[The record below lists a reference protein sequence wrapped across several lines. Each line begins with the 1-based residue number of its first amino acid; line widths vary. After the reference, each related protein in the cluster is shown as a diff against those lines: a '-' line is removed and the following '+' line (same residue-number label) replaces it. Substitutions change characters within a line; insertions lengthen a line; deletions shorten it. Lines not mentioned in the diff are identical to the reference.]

1 MILSRHNSL
10 YILPLF
16 TLYTSVDGV
25 YNDILS
31 IEGLN
36 ALIFND
42 PYAKLCFTA
51 MLASRCCLGRIH
63 QESCHTFEKK
73 VTYIDLD
80 TTFSAYVR
88 ARLLLKQSTIAT
100 TETSISNPL
109 IIEDI
114 HKNIKIYLPIEGNF
128 ESILNE
134 VIDSMSESCIVI
146 FDSVNSFYNLYYKKI
161 NIESG
166 FGLSNVNHLLSIFLM
181 LLVKHGVTLQIPILA
196 TSMIRY
202 KKSYHWIQ
210 SPSSNRLL
218 RLKSVVKLYV
228 EMINENDLS
237 VHIISHPSRPREI
250 VIFQNQGIN
259 L

>member
-1 MILSRHNSL
+1 MA
-10 YILPLF
+10 
-16 TLYTSVDGV
+16 GV

-51 MLASRCCLGRIH
+51 MLASRSCLGRLLQREQSRAPHIL
-63 QESCHTFEKK
+63 KK
-73 VTYIDLD
+73 VSYIDLD
-80 TTFSAYVR
+80 TTFSAYVK
-88 ARLLLKQSTIAT
+88 AGLLLKELTMETVMAPTSTSTAT
-100 TETSISNPL
+100 PI

-114 HKNIKIYLPIEGNF
+114 HKSINIIVPTEGNF
-128 ESILNE
+128 ESILSN
-134 VIDSMSESCIVI
+134 VIDSMSESCIII
-146 FDSVNSFYNLYYKKI
+146 FDSVNSFYNIYYKKI

-166 FGLSNVNHLLSIFLM
+166 IGLGNVNHLLSIFLM
-181 LLVKHGVTLQIPILA
+181 LLVKHGVSLQVPILV

-202 KKSYHWIQ
+202 KKNKDWIK

-218 RLKSVVKLYV
+218 REKSVVKLYV
-228 EMINENDLS
+228 EMLNENDLS
-237 VHIISHPSRPREI
+237 VQIISHPARPRETL
-250 VIFQNQGIN
+250 IFQDQGIK

>member
-1 MILSRHNSL
+1 
-10 YILPLF
+10 
-16 TLYTSVDGV
+16 VDAL

-31 IEGLN
+31 ITGLN

-51 MLASRCCLGRIH
+51 MLASRRSLGRLKEQDQLRPRDI
-63 QESCHTFEKK
+63 FKKK
-73 VTYIDLD
+73 VSYIDLD
-80 TTFSAYVR
+80 TTFSAYVK
-88 ARLLLKQSTIAT
+88 AGLLLKGLTMETAAATTTTGASIAT
-100 TETSISNPL
+100 PLIMEDIQKSISIVVPT
-109 IIEDI
+109 
-114 HKNIKIYLPIEGNF
+114 EGNF
-128 ESILNE
+128 ESILNN

-166 FGLSNVNHLLSIFLM
+166 IGLSNVNHLLSIFLM
-181 LLVKHGVTLQIPILA
+181 LLVKHGVDLQVPILA

-202 KKSYHWIQ
+202 KKNKDWIQ

-218 RLKSVVKLYV
+218 RGKSVVKLYV
-228 EMINENDLS
+228 EMLDENDLS
-237 VHIISHPSRPREI
+237 VQIISHPARRQET
-250 VIFQNQGIN
+250 VIFQNQGIK

>member
-1 MILSRHNSL
+1 ME
-10 YILPLF
+10 
-16 TLYTSVDGV
+16 GV
-25 YNDILS
+25 YKDILS
-31 IEGLN
+31 VEGLN

-42 PYAKLCFTA
+42 PYAKLCFTS
-51 MLASRCCLGRIH
+51 MLASRCCLSRIH
-63 QESCHTFEKK
+63 HESCHTFQKK

-80 TTFSAYVR
+80 TTFSAYLR
-88 ARLLLKQSTIAT
+88 ARLILKQSTIT
-100 TETSISNPL
+100 MTETRNPL
-109 IIEDI
+109 EDS
-114 HKNIKIYLPIEGNF
+114 HKSIKIYLPSEGTF
-128 ESILNE
+128 ESILIE
-134 VIDSMSESCIVI
+134 VIDSMSESCLVI

-181 LLVKHGVTLQIPILA
+181 LLVKQGVTLQIPILA

-202 KKSYHWIQ
+202 KKSYDWIQ

-218 RLKSVVKLYV
+218 RLKSAVKLYV
-228 EMINENDLS
+228 EMRNENDLS
-237 VHIISHPSRPREI
+237 VHIISHPYRPREI

>member
-1 MILSRHNSL
+1 
-10 YILPLF
+10 
-16 TLYTSVDGV
+16 VEGV

-31 IEGLN
+31 VEGLN

-42 PYAKLCFTA
+42 PYAKLCFTS

-63 QESCHTFEKK
+63 QESCHTFQKK

-80 TTFSAYVR
+80 TTFSAYLR
-88 ARLLLKQSTIAT
+88 ARLILKQSTIT
-100 TETSISNPL
+100 MTETRNPL
-109 IIEDI
+109 EDI
-114 HKNIKIYLPIEGNF
+114 HKSIKIYLPTEGTF

-134 VIDSMSESCIVI
+134 VIDSISESCLVI

-181 LLVKHGVTLQIPILA
+181 LLVKQGVTLQIPILA

-202 KKSYHWIQ
+202 KKSYDWIQ

-218 RLKSVVKLYV
+218 RLKSAVKLYV
-228 EMINENDLS
+228 EMRNENDLS
-237 VHIISHPSRPREI
+237 VHIISHPYRPREI

>member
-1 MILSRHNSL
+1 MKPSYLL
-10 YILPLF
+10 YIQPLL
-16 TLYTSVDGV
+16 TLYTSVEGV

-31 IEGLN
+31 VEGLN

-42 PYAKLCFTA
+42 PYAKLCFTS

-63 QESCHTFEKK
+63 QESCHTFQKK
-73 VTYIDLD
+73 ITYIDLD
-80 TTFSAYVR
+80 TTFSAYLR
-88 ARLLLKQSTIAT
+88 ARIILKQSTIT
-100 TETSISNPL
+100 MTETSNAL
-109 IIEDI
+109 EDI
-114 HKNIKIYLPIEGNF
+114 HKSIKIYLPTEGTF
-128 ESILNE
+128 ESILYE
-134 VIDSMSESCIVI
+134 AIDSMSESCLVI

-181 LLVKHGVTLQIPILA
+181 LLVKQGVTLQIPILA

-202 KKSYHWIQ
+202 KKSYDWIQ

-218 RLKSVVKLYV
+218 RLKSTVKLYV
-228 EMINENDLS
+228 EMKNENDLS
-237 VHIISHPSRPREI
+237 VHIISHPYRPSEI